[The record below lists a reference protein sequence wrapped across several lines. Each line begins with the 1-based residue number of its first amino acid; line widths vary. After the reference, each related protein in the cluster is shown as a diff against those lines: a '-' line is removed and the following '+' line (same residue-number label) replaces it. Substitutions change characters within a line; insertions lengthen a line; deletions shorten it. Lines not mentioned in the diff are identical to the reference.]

1 MSTVHIRAEKNDIAE
16 TVLMPGDPLRAKYLA
31 DNYLENVTEF
41 NGVRN
46 ILGFTGDYKGQRVS
60 VMASGMGVPSI
71 SIYATELIQDFGV
84 KNIVRIGSCGALQD
98 NLELGS
104 IVIATGA
111 STDSCVNRKR
121 LLGYDFAAIADFSLA
136 RAVAETAEKNK
147 VKYSAG
153 NVFTAD
159 LFYTPDFSE
168 FDTLKK
174 MGILGVEMEAAGLY
188 GLAAEFGAKAVS
200 ILTVSD
206 LIYDL
211 SQNMSSEEREQSLGA
226 MLKLA
231 LDSVSSF

>member
-1 MSTVHIRAEKNDIAE
+1 MSTVHIRAEKEDIAE

-31 DNYLENVTEF
+31 ENYLENIVPF

-71 SIYATELIQDFGV
+71 SIYATELIKDFGV
-84 KNIVRIGSCGALQD
+84 KNIIRIGSCGSLQS
-98 NLELGS
+98 NLNLGS
-104 IVIATGA
+104 IILATGA

-121 LLGYDFAAIADFSLA
+121 LIGYDFAAIADFSLA
-136 RAVAETAEKNK
+136 RSVAQTAEKNN
-147 VKYSAG
+147 VEYSAG

-159 LFYTPDFSE
+159 LFYAPNFSE

-188 GLAAEFGAKAVS
+188 GLAAEYGAKALTV
-200 ILTVSD
+200 LTVSD

-211 SQNMSSEEREQSLGA
+211 SKNMSSQEREQSFGD
-226 MLKLA
+226 MIKLV